1 MDYLGYNTH
10 VSDPGFAE
18 GYEGSDGDTNG
29 GQAPGAGMQV
39 HHGVML
45 IIGTAAALLVTI
57 GVVFRRPVLK

>member
-18 GYEGSDGDTNG
+18 GYEGSYGDTNG
-29 GQAPGAGMQV
+29 AQAPGAGMQV